1 MVRRQDC
8 FSRWGGWPCVDLIF
22 LGQFGINVKFFRDK
36 KKKIVWLRQFQLI
49 YQSSVLLDVVSEFFN
64 IQLLK
69 WPEEFQLWHY
79 RVALSVYGTMEWLE
93 QCPRESRCVSMN
105 LNCSASVPGWWPCP
119 VSRTDHVQGVTRYSS
134 VVLPRSE
141 LRQVTNRI
149 LINRKRTFETNL
161 ATWMILEELLLLK

>member
-1 MVRRQDC
+1 MTSTIPIDISILCTIRC
-8 FSRWGGWPCVDLIF
+8 GLE
-22 LGQFGINVKFFRDK
+22 L
-36 KKKIVWLRQFQLI
+36 
-49 YQSSVLLDVVSEFFN
+49 
-64 IQLLK
+64 
-69 WPEEFQLWHY
+69 EEFQLWHY

-119 VSRTDHVQGVTRYSS
+119 VSSDQCPVSRTDHVQGVTRYSS

-141 LRQVTNRI
+141 LRRVTNRI

-161 ATWMILEELLLLK
+161 ATWMILEEQTHGFYFHSLFLQILYVVFSTFWDSMEAWVVDCTDK